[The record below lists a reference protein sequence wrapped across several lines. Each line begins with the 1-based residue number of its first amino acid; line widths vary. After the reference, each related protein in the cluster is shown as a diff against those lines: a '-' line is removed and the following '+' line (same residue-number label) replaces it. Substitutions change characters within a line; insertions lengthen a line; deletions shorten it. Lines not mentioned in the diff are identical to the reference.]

1 MQWHWWTVGVT
12 GIDDI
17 YEEPLK
23 PDLVLRAGEL
33 SLDECAQQLISYLQ
47 RRVSHT
53 HWAITRF
60 YTGNLYNSRYH
71 KYMITSVL

>member
-23 PDLVLRAGEL
+23 PDLVLHAGEL

-53 HWAITRF
+53 H
-60 YTGNLYNSRYH
+60 
-71 KYMITSVL
+71 